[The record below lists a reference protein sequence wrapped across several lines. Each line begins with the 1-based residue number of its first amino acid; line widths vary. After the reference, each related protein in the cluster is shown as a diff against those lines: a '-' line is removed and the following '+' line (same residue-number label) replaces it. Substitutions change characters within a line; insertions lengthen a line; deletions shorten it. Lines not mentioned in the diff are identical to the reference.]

1 MNFISQTFR
10 GNHAASTEIRTAKNR
25 RAYLPLLL
33 VALMTVTLNACRDDD
48 MLSALQY
55 ESNGNTTRGESVNTS
70 GLVVS
75 EDATYGYVYKPDC
88 RIPLVGEGR
97 VINSITKNLVGV
109 LTEENQLE
117 YLLDDV
123 LTNPVTFGGV
133 AEVDLL
139 KPILSVK
146 DVNRVYYDTSGKGI
160 KVGFVYEITNASL
173 LSLDL
178 LNGFWISTYLKGV
191 EQETSLSSGEGTSGL
206 LSVNLLNTNG
216 GKREVQIEATKPFD
230 EVRFGNSG
238 LSVDVLHAMK
248 VYYAYVGE
256 NKEKI
261 AAKGREYPD
270 ATVDASTT
278 VTADILGA
286 AYYYK
291 NLISEKLDDYAIL
304 PDLLVIKTPAW
315 FEVEFKE
322 TIAKGAEVGFKASGI
337 DVINAELGV
346 TYLIPSN
353 TEDSDET
360 LEDKQIALN
369 GGVDLSVLGVGNEIS
384 YSVINPYDN
393 TNKVRIR
400 FPLGFRVLSSLHL
413 YYAYSRD
420 PVTVDVSSYFTIGND
435 VISSNTYTLPPVDCN
450 GGNVEYAFEGTPP
463 GSASIT
469 GNKIVNMTVDGDY
482 KIVATYTR
490 NGETS
495 VQKAVITRKTSAVPD
510 DCNIR
515 MINVGS
521 VSGYQAVA
529 TMNSGGSL
537 LELFSKTHTA
547 DNLVDSNPD
556 NYAECVSALNLIQS
570 KGIVAVTSPQ
580 AIPVQSGGK
589 TRVGFVMQTSN
600 TLLSANVLKYFFIR
614 LYNGSVEVY
623 DGLSQTNNTVGVG
636 LLGGDG
642 SRLRYYVETDEAFDR
657 VELWTAGLLN
667 VSLNSFRLY
676 YAFYEPVSCAS
687 NTGTSEACMEMIT
700 AQKHGAD
707 INYAET
713 VNSSAISV
721 IGTIEDLG
729 NVLDNSMDTYAT
741 IGGGVSVANKT
752 TIAVKM
758 NEMSAGQPVG
768 AIVRNPAYVAG
779 VDVLN
784 NVSLVAY
791 RQGEAVADNTSSG
804 GVASVEVI
812 GDNGLWMIEVTPQA
826 PYDEVRITFG
836 SLASVIDAT
845 YVYGFYTRP
854 DLNNNG
860 IPDCAET
867 PDEQIVVSVTGW
879 DKHVCAD
886 AGTQEGRIDIQL
898 SGVTAGSSYS
908 AKLTCYPYNGVGET
922 IEREVTSTTATDGG
936 AATLT
941 FSLPVG
947 DYSISGLP
955 YNGLHVQVHPLQ
967 TTWKKNPVDT
977 DWNNWSNWT
986 NGSPWTCTNVVI
998 PKDASRYPE
1007 LTVWSQTDEFWG
1019 GNYCNLIH
1027 FEPGAAVLNT
1037 HYLQYVGA
1045 YVEMLLQGGS
1055 FHNVSAP
1062 LHGMV
1067 TGDMF
1072 VSPDLPAYFTALN
1085 AVSYP
1090 EVRHN
1095 PVVRQR
1101 MWSKAVPYA
1110 ISSAEGG
1117 TWAAEAKWS
1126 RTFNAVNQPYES
1138 AQGFSMKVGD
1148 ESDSGTTYRLRF
1160 PKDYDQ
1166 YHYFTL
1172 GGVQTGDGVTVDR
1185 DDMSGRFVYEQP
1197 AYDPPTGAG
1206 VVFSY
1211 TLQNEDEGS
1220 TEFVAGN
1227 PFMSYV
1233 DIRQLLAVNAS
1244 TVSAIRTESDNG
1256 NVTYTLSNGQLLA
1269 DGSVAASA
1277 AILSPMQA
1285 FYVKAASS
1293 QVASLQ
1299 LEYSQD
1305 MFVQPSASAATRT
1318 TRGGTMQPGWLGVS
1332 VRTSGWQAGCLLL
1345 SSRTASDG
1353 FRTGED
1359 IPVLVDRERM
1369 PQVKV
1374 YSVAE
1379 GRALDVQQVK
1389 NAGRIALG
1397 FIVAGTQQAEVILEY
1412 GDSWKGWTLVDSR
1425 LNTRYELDGG
1435 RLTLKVA
1442 DLATGS
1448 GRFYLEK
1455 TDR

>member
-70 GLVVS
+70 GLAVS

-133 AEVDLL
+133 AEVDLS

-160 KVGFVYEITNASL
+160 KVGFVYEITDASL

-206 LSVNLLNTNG
+206 LSVSLLNTNG

-238 LSVDVLHAMK
+238 LSVGVLHAMK

-256 NKEKI
+256 NKEQI
-261 AAKGREYPD
+261 AAKGHEYGQATIAWPD
-270 ATVDASTT
+270 EDLTNSDITDYVTV
-278 VTADILGA
+278 
-286 AYYYK
+286 
-291 NLISEKLDDYAIL
+291 
-304 PDLLVIKTPAW
+304 PDLLILSFPASYTVD
-315 FEVEFKE
+315 FGDDIPAGSEVGYKGGNI
-322 TIAKGAEVGFKASGI
+322 TIADVSLAGVYLQTQDGNGDEVKKQSIESGI
-337 DVINAELGV
+337 DISALGGGGC
-346 TYLIPSN
+346 TYAMI
-353 TEDSDET
+353 T
-360 LEDKQIALN
+360 DKTARKLKIHFPVKISL
-369 GGVDLSVLGVGNEIS
+369 LG
-384 YSVINPYDN
+384 D
-393 TNKVRIR
+393 TW
-400 FPLGFRVLSSLHL
+400 L

-435 VISSNTYTLPPVDCN
+435 TISGNTYTLPPVDCN

-482 KIVATYTR
+482 KVVATYTR

-521 VSGYQAVA
+521 VSGYRAVA

-580 AIPVQSGGK
+580 AIPVQNGGK

-614 LYNGSVEVY
+614 LYNGSEEVY

-642 SRLRYYVETDEAFDR
+642 SRLRYYVETDKAFDR

-812 GDNGLWMIEVTPQA
+812 GDDGLSMIEVTPQA

-845 YVYGFYTRP
+845 YIHGFYTRP

-867 PDEQIVVSVTGW
+867 PDEQIVVSVTEW
-879 DKHVCAD
+879 DKHVCAV
-886 AGTQEGRIDIQL
+886 AGTQEGQISIQL

-936 AATLT
+936 AATLK

-986 NGSPWTCTNVVI
+986 NGSPWKCTNVVI

-1019 GNYCNLIH
+1019 GNYCNFIH

-1072 VSPDLPAYFTALN
+1072 VSPNLPAYFTALN

-1285 FYVKAASS
+1285 FYVEAASL

>member
-160 KVGFVYEITNASL
+160 KVGFVYEITDASL

-206 LSVNLLNTNG
+206 LSVSLLNTNG

-261 AAKGREYPD
+261 AAKGREYGQ
-270 ATVDASTT
+270 ATTAWADGDLTNSNITDYVT
-278 VTADILGA
+278 V
-286 AYYYK
+286 
-291 NLISEKLDDYAIL
+291 
-304 PDLLVIKTPAW
+304 PDLLILSFPASYTVD
-315 FEVEFKE
+315 FGDDIPADSEVGYKGGNI
-322 TIAKGAEVGFKASGI
+322 TIADVSLAGVYLQTQDGNGDEVKKQSIVSGI
-337 DVINAELGV
+337 DISALGGGGC
-346 TYLIPSN
+346 TYAMI
-353 TEDSDET
+353 T
-360 LEDKQIALN
+360 DKPARKLKIHFPAKISL
-369 GGVDLSVLGVGNEIS
+369 LGS
-384 YSVINPYDN
+384 
-393 TNKVRIR
+393 TW
-400 FPLGFRVLSSLHL
+400 L

-580 AIPVQSGGK
+580 AIPVQNGGK

-600 TLLSANVLKYFFIR
+600 TLISANVLKYFFIR
-614 LYNGSVEVY
+614 LYNGSEEVY

-642 SRLRYYVETDEAFDR
+642 SRLRYYVETDKAFDR

-812 GDNGLWMIEVTPQA
+812 GDDGLSMIEVTPQA

-845 YVYGFYTRP
+845 YIHGFYTRP

-886 AGTQEGRIDIQL
+886 AGTQEGQISIRL
-898 SGVTAGSSYS
+898 SGITAGSSYS

-1007 LTVWSQTDEFWG
+1007 LMVWSQTDEFWG
-1019 GNYCNLIH
+1019 GNYCNFIH
-1027 FEPGAAVLNT
+1027 FESGAAVLNT

-1072 VSPDLPAYFTALN
+1072 VSPDLPAYFTYLN

-1117 TWAAEAKWS
+1117 TWAAEAAWS

-1160 PKDYDQ
+1160 PKNYDQ

-1172 GGVQTGDGVTVDR
+1172 GGVQTGGSVTVNR
-1185 DDMSGRFVYEQP
+1185 GDMPGRFVYEQS
-1197 AYDPPTGAG
+1197 AYDPQTGAG

-1211 TLQNEDEGS
+1211 TLQNEGEGS
-1220 TEFVAGN
+1220 TAFVAGN

-1269 DGSVAASA
+1269 DGSVVASA
-1277 AILSPMQA
+1277 AMLSPMQA
-1285 FYVKAASS
+1285 FYVEAASS

-1318 TRGGTMQPGWLGVS
+1318 TRGGTMQLGWLGVS

-1389 NAGRIALG
+1389 NASRIALG

>member
-70 GLVVS
+70 GLAVS

-97 VINSITKNLVGV
+97 VVNSITKNLVGV

-133 AEVDLL
+133 AKVDLL

-146 DVNRVYYDTSGKGI
+146 DVNRVYYDPSGKGI
-160 KVGFVYEITNASL
+160 KVGFVYEITDASL

-206 LSVNLLNTNG
+206 LSVSLLNTNG

-261 AAKGREYPD
+261 AATGHEYGQATIAWPNED
-270 ATVDASTT
+270 LTNSDITDYVTVPNLLILSLPASYTVDFGD
-278 VTADILGA
+278 DIPAGSEVG
-286 AYYYK
+286 YK
-291 NLISEKLDDYAIL
+291 GGN
-304 PDLLVIKTPAW
+304 IK
-315 FEVEFKE
+315 
-322 TIAKGAEVGFKASGI
+322 IAKIGLSGVYLLTQDGNGDEVKKQSIESGI
-337 DVINAELGV
+337 DISALGGGGC
-346 TYLIPSN
+346 TYAMI
-353 TEDSDET
+353 T
-360 LEDKQIALN
+360 DKPARKLKIYFPVGIDLL
-369 GGVDLSVLGVGNEIS
+369 GG
-384 YSVINPYDN
+384 
-393 TNKVRIR
+393 TW
-400 FPLGFRVLSSLHL
+400 L

-435 VISSNTYTLPPVDCN
+435 VISSNTYTLPPIDCN

-469 GNKIVNMTVDGDY
+469 GNKIVNMTVNGDY

-515 MINVGS
+515 MINVGN

-580 AIPVQSGGK
+580 AIPPVQNGGK

-614 LYNGSVEVY
+614 LYNGSEEVY

-642 SRLRYYVETDEAFDR
+642 SRMRYYVETDKAFDR

-812 GDNGLWMIEVTPQA
+812 GDDGLWMIEVTPQA

-845 YVYGFYTRP
+845 YIHGFYTRP

-886 AGTQEGRIDIQL
+886 AGTQEGPIHIQL

-986 NGSPWTCTNVVI
+986 NGSPWKCTNVVI

-1019 GNYCNLIH
+1019 GNYCNFIH

-1037 HYLQYVGA
+1037 HYLQYEEA

-1072 VSPDLPAYFTALN
+1072 VSPDLPAYFTDLN

-1101 MWSKAVPYA
+1101 MWSKAVHYA

-1117 TWAAEAKWS
+1117 TWAAEAAWS

-1172 GGVQTGDGVTVDR
+1172 GGVQTGGSVTVNR
-1185 DDMSGRFVYEQP
+1185 GDMPGRFVYEQS
-1197 AYDPPTGAG
+1197 AYDPQTGAG

-1220 TEFVAGN
+1220 TAFVAGN

-1277 AILSPMQA
+1277 AMLSPMQA
-1285 FYVKAASS
+1285 FYVEAASS

-1299 LEYSQD
+1299 LQYSQD

-1397 FIVAGTQQAEVILEY
+1397 FIVAGTRQAEVTLDY
-1412 GDSWKGWTLVDSR
+1412 GDSWKGWTLVDSS

>member
-160 KVGFVYEITNASL
+160 KVGFVYEITDASL

-206 LSVNLLNTNG
+206 LSVSLLNTNG

-261 AAKGREYPD
+261 AAKGREYGQ
-270 ATVDASTT
+270 ATTAWADGDLTNSNITDYVT
-278 VTADILGA
+278 V
-286 AYYYK
+286 
-291 NLISEKLDDYAIL
+291 
-304 PDLLVIKTPAW
+304 PDLLILSFPASYTVD
-315 FEVEFKE
+315 FGDDIPVDSEVGYKGGNI
-322 TIAKGAEVGFKASGI
+322 TIADVSLAGVYLQTQDGNGDEVKKQSIVSGI
-337 DVINAELGV
+337 DISALGGGGC
-346 TYLIPSN
+346 TYAMI
-353 TEDSDET
+353 T
-360 LEDKQIALN
+360 DKPARKLKIHFPAKISL
-369 GGVDLSVLGVGNEIS
+369 LGS
-384 YSVINPYDN
+384 
-393 TNKVRIR
+393 TW
-400 FPLGFRVLSSLHL
+400 L

-495 VQKAVITRKTSAVPD
+495 VQKAVITRKTSAIPD

-515 MINVGS
+515 MINVGN
-521 VSGYQAVA
+521 VRGYQAVA

-580 AIPVQSGGK
+580 AIPVQNGGK

-614 LYNGSVEVY
+614 LYNGSEEVY

-642 SRLRYYVETDEAFDR
+642 SRLRYYVETDKAFDR

-752 TIAVKM
+752 TIAVKL

-812 GDNGLWMIEVTPQA
+812 GDDGLWMIEVTPQA

-886 AGTQEGRIDIQL
+886 AGTQEGQISILL

-1019 GNYCNLIH
+1019 GNYCNFIH

-1037 HYLQYVGA
+1037 HYLQYEGA

-1072 VSPDLPAYFTALN
+1072 VSPDLPAYFTDLN

-1117 TWAAEAKWS
+1117 TWAAEAEWS

-1172 GGVQTGDGVTVDR
+1172 GGVQTEGSVTVNR
-1185 DDMSGRFVYEQP
+1185 GDMQGRFVYEQS
-1197 AYDPPTGAG
+1197 AYDPQTGAG

-1211 TLQNEDEGS
+1211 TLQNEGEGS
-1220 TEFVAGN
+1220 TAFVAGN
-1227 PFMSYV
+1227 PFMSYL

-1244 TVSAIRTESDNG
+1244 TVRAIRTESDNG
-1256 NVTYTLSNGQLLA
+1256 NVIYTLSNGQLLA
-1269 DGSVAASA
+1269 DGSVVASA
-1277 AILSPMQA
+1277 AMLSPMQA
-1285 FYVKAASS
+1285 FYVEAASS

-1299 LEYSQD
+1299 LKYSQD

-1389 NAGRIALG
+1389 NASRIALG

>member
-70 GLVVS
+70 GLAVS

-133 AEVDLL
+133 AEVDLS

-160 KVGFVYEITNASL
+160 KVGFVYEITDASL

-206 LSVNLLNTNG
+206 LSVSLLNTNG

-238 LSVDVLHAMK
+238 LSVGVLHAMK

-261 AAKGREYPD
+261 AATGHEYAD
-270 ATVDASTT
+270 ATADASIIAGSVSKLTNSNITDYVT
-278 VTADILGA
+278 V
-286 AYYYK
+286 
-291 NLISEKLDDYAIL
+291 
-304 PDLLVIKTPAW
+304 PDLLILSFPASYTVD
-315 FEVEFKE
+315 FGDDIPAGSEVGYKGGNI
-322 TIAKGAEVGFKASGI
+322 TIADVSLAGVYLQTQDRNGKEVKKQSIENGI
-337 DVINAELGV
+337 DISALGGGGC
-346 TYLIPSN
+346 TYAMI
-353 TEDSDET
+353 T
-360 LEDKQIALN
+360 DKPARKLKIHFPAKISL
-369 GGVDLSVLGVGNEIS
+369 LG
-384 YSVINPYDN
+384 D
-393 TNKVRIR
+393 TW
-400 FPLGFRVLSSLHL
+400 L

-435 VISSNTYTLPPVDCN
+435 TISGNTYTLPPVDCN

-482 KIVATYTR
+482 KIIATYTR

-521 VSGYQAVA
+521 VSGYRAVA

-537 LELFSKTHTA
+537 LELFSQTHTA

-580 AIPVQSGGK
+580 AIPVQNGGK

-614 LYNGSVEVY
+614 LYNGSEEVY

-642 SRLRYYVETDEAFDR
+642 SRLRYYVETDKAFDR

-812 GDNGLWMIEVTPQA
+812 GDDGLSMIEVTPQA

-845 YVYGFYTRP
+845 YIHGFYTRP

-867 PDEQIVVSVTGW
+867 PDEQIVVSVTEW
-879 DKHVCAD
+879 DKHVCAV
-886 AGTQEGRIDIQL
+886 AGTQEGQISIQL

-986 NGSPWTCTNVVI
+986 NGSPWKCTNVVI

-1007 LTVWSQTDEFWG
+1007 LTVWSRTDEFWG
-1019 GNYCNLIH
+1019 GNYCNFIH

-1037 HYLQYVGA
+1037 HYLRYEEA

-1072 VSPDLPAYFTALN
+1072 VSPDLPAYFTDLN

-1110 ISSAEGG
+1110 ISSAAGG
-1117 TWAAEAKWS
+1117 TWAAEAAWS

-1172 GGVQTGDGVTVDR
+1172 GGVQTEGSVTVNR
-1185 DDMSGRFVYEQP
+1185 GDMQGRFVYEQP
-1197 AYDPPTGAG
+1197 AYDPQTGAG

-1211 TLQNEDEGS
+1211 TLQNEGEGS
-1220 TEFVAGN
+1220 TAFVAGN

-1269 DGSVAASA
+1269 DGSVVASA
-1277 AILSPMQA
+1277 AMLSPMQA
-1285 FYVKAASS
+1285 FYVEAASS

-1389 NAGRIALG
+1389 NASRIALRFG
-1397 FIVAGTQQAEVILEY
+1397 SDVVGTEHILY
-1412 GDSWKGWTLVDSR
+1412 GIASVKDCLASKAL
-1425 LNTRYELDGG
+1425 
-1435 RLTLKVA
+1435 A
-1442 DLATGS
+1442 DEGVT
-1448 GRFYLEK
+1448 EE
-1455 TDR
+1455 DHW